1 MLYQKHSISIKAFGT
16 ALLMFFSKKTTAK
29 YIFFSKLKQ
38 HTGREAGVFYLSY
51 NDHEF

>member
-16 ALLMFFSKKTTAK
+16 ALLILKKTAK